1 MYGLSQDTIN
11 QYNFSLGL
19 MYKWMGLAI
28 EARRKDIIYRLAV
41 SKAGKE
47 ERSQKIEEDKQR
59 TEDRKNA
66 LA

>member
-1 MYGLSQDTIN
+1 MYGLNQDTIN

-28 EARRKDIIYRLAV
+28 ESRRKDIIYRLAV
-41 SKAGKE
+41 SKARKE
-47 ERSQKIEEDKQR
+47 ERSQKIDEDVQR